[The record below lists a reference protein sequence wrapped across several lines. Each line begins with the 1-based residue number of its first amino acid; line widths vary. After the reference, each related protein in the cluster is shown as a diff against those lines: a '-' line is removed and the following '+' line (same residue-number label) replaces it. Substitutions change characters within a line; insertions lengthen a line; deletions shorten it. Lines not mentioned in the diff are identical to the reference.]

1 MDHFYN
7 YSILYIDSNSDTK
20 KEDRGIVY
28 SIKGN
33 FTDAIRGI
41 CEDYGIRDDSNIIKI
56 QIENIYEDGAFTVSY
71 GTLKHL
77 TQEFTKT

>member
-20 KEDRGIVY
+20 KEDRGVVY
-28 SIKGN
+28 SIKGG

-56 QIENIYEDGAFTVSY
+56 QIENIYEDGTFTVSY